1 MIEFLSDSIKN
12 EKDSHLTNNQ
22 KFLLKSNI
30 YIEQSQRGKGG
41 LAKQNK
47 ILKQILP
54 SLLELFRIRN
64 IFPIKNFEKASIL
77 KSNIVQYIL

>member
-30 YIEQSQRGKGG
+30 YIEQS
-41 LAKQNK
+41 
-47 ILKQILP
+47 
-54 SLLELFRIRN
+54 
-64 IFPIKNFEKASIL
+64 
-77 KSNIVQYIL
+77 